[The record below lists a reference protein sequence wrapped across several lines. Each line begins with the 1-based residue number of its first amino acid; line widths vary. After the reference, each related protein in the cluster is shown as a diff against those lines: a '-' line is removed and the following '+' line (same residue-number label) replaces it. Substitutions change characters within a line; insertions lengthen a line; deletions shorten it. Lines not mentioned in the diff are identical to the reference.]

1 VVCIKLYKRSLVL
14 LSEMTV
20 YISLLVLQMAVG
32 LVLPVPSYIMYTE
45 SIQISDIGLM
55 YTL

>member
-1 VVCIKLYKRSLVL
+1 
-14 LSEMTV
+14 MTV